1 MNNLLESDNNGAMKT
16 PGLKQH
22 LSYLVKLCSN

>member
-16 PGLKQH
+16 PG
-22 LSYLVKLCSN
+22 VKAAPVLFSKTAQ